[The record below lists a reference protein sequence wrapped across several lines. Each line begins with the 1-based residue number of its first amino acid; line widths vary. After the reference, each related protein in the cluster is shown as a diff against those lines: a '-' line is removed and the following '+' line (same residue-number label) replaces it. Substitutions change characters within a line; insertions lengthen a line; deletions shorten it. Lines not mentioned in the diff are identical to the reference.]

1 MDKFE
6 TDFLKTPFFW
16 SRYTDDAF
24 FIWTH
29 GKEKIENFMKELNS
43 FCDHIKFTLESS
55 KENINFFRCQ
65 H

>member
-16 SRYTDDAF
+16 SRYIDDAF

-29 GKEKIENFMKELNS
+29 VKEKIENFMKELNS
-43 FCDHIKFTLESS
+43 FCDHVRFTLESS
-55 KENINFFRCQ
+55 
-65 H
+65 